1 MQQKMMLFTP
11 AVGVIYGL
19 WFFLAPNSYWSV
31 MTVPADSI
39 SDLASNQLQNTGLA
53 LLVISYVLIAT
64 RKYINLENISEFM
77 MIHAIGWAIFEIGG
91 LYLIFSGGDTIGNN
105 PFFYQALIFLVIGA
119 GFYAKR
125 KWCCLGAKRSIN

>member
-31 MTVPADSI
+31 MTVPVDLI

-64 RKYINLENISEFM
+64 RKYINLEKNGICRGYLTDIQYLEHMIPHHQVAIDMSELL
-77 MIHAIGWAIFEIGG
+77 EPN
-91 LYLIFSGGDTIGNN
+91 TNN
-105 PFFYQALIFLVIGA
+105 PVMSVSYTHLTLPTSDLV
-119 GFYAKR
+119 
-125 KWCCLGAKRSIN
+125 

>member
-31 MTVPADSI
+31 MTVPVDLI
-39 SDLASNQLQNTGLA
+39 SDFAITQLQNTGLA
-53 LLVISYVLIAT
+53 LLVIAYVLIAT
-64 RKYINLENISEFM
+64 RKYISLENISEFM
-77 MIHAIGWAIFEIGG
+77 MIHAIGWAIFAIGG
-91 LYLIFSGGDTIGNN
+91 LNLTFSSGDPIGNN
-105 PFFYQALIFLVIGA
+105 PLFYQSLIFLIIGA

-125 KWCCLGAKRSIN
+125 N